1 MSIRYVGLLATG
13 LFAGSVFAADNGYAM
28 GDTEETDKVHW
39 NAGIGLASLAYPS
52 WRGSDEG
59 NTLIL
64 PAPVFSIWTDHSEI
78 GRGGI
83 RAQFNLTERLL
94 LRASFSGSLP
104 ANSDGSALRDG
115 MPDLD
120 PTLETGP
127 ALSWLSPR
135 YGAWQWRAETL
146 LRGVFTLNLRRPEW
160 LGVTVQPR
168 VSLFWTKGNPE
179 TENMWFARVA
189 VGPIWASKK
198 QHRYYY
204 SVTAEQAD
212 ANPLLRAY
220 DAGGGY
226 SGTRANVS
234 FTWVHGKVSVSSY
247 IGYDNLRGTAFE
259 DSPLRPEADYWLAGA
274 FLSWRFLGPTRP
286 LDLED

>member
-1 MSIRYVGLLATG
+1 MKKPIALAALISIVAFSARAQL
-13 LFAGSVFAADNGYAM
+13 DEPQIP
-28 GDTEETDKVHW
+28 DPEDKVLW
-39 NAGIGLASLAYPS
+39 NAGLGLASLVYPS
-52 WRGSDEG
+52 WRGSDES

-64 PAPVFSIWTDHSEI
+64 PAPVLSVWTDHSEI

-83 RAQFNLTERLL
+83 RAQFNLTDRLL

-104 ANSDGSALRDG
+104 ANSDDSALRDG

-127 ALSWLSPR
+127 ALTWLSPR

-146 LRGVFTLNLRRPEW
+146 LRGVFTLNFRRPEW
-160 LGVTVQPR
+160 LGLTVQPR
-168 VSLFWTKGNPE
+168 VSLFWLKGNPW
-179 TENMWFARVA
+179 TQNMWLARVA
-189 VGPIWASKK
+189 AGPIWASKK

-204 SVTAEQAD
+204 SVTPEQAD
-212 ANPLLRAY
+212 ANPLLTAY

-226 SGTRANVS
+226 SGTRINAT
-234 FTWVHGKVSVSSY
+234 FTWVRGKVSVSSY
-247 IGYDNLRGTAFE
+247 VGYDNLRGTVFE

-274 FLSWRFLGPTRP
+274 FMSWRFWGPTRP